1 MKKNE
6 YEYDIMISYC
16 HADKELVHRV
26 QHFLAD
32 HGFKIWIDHDQ
43 MYGPGKTM
51 SPFFVLILL

>member
-51 SPFFVLILL
+51 SLFCF